1 MQSQSIKNRRN
12 NWSNINENQQA
23 SLTPSNV
30 CQEEKSF
37 AFEGYFEGCMEMY
50 SDVDAVAK
58 YFNAHE
64 NWFARCA
71 QPMTVEPIDNNG
83 YILIVG
89 RFGSFGYEVEPK
101 IAVVLQP
108 PVERLYLMHTIPI
121 PDEKPAGYEVNY
133 QASMELMK
141 IPVESSEFAAKLF
154 SKSNVSSLPSAI
166 TRVEWQLDLTVTV
179 EFPKFIHKL
188 SNSLIQKTGDC
199 VLAQIVRQVSPRLTY
214 KVQQDF
220 HSSYNLPIPPKNSVR
235 FDKIDRHSSKVS
247 ELMSNN

>member
-1 MQSQSIKNRRN
+1 MQSQFIKNRRN

-23 SLTPSNV
+23 SLTQTDV

-37 AFEGYFEGCMEMY
+37 VFEGYFEGCMEMY
-50 SDVDAVAK
+50 SDVDTVAK

-64 NWFARCA
+64 RWFARCA
-71 QPMTVEPIDNNG
+71 QPMKVEPIDANG
-83 YILIVG
+83 YILTVG

-108 PVERLYLMHTIPI
+108 PVEKLYLMHTIPI
-121 PDEKPAGYEVNY
+121 PNEKPVGYDVNY
-133 QASMELMK
+133 QASMELMEMP
-141 IPVESSEFAAKLF
+141 IESSDFAPNLF
-154 SKSNVSSLPSAI
+154 SKSNVSSLPLSI

-179 EFPKFIHKL
+179 EFPKFIQKL
-188 SNSLIQKTGDC
+188 STSLIQKTGDC

-220 HSSYNLPIPPKNSVR
+220 HSSYNLPVPPKNSVR
-235 FDKIDRHSSKVS
+235 FEKIDRHASKVA
-247 ELMSNN
+247 ELMSN